1 MPKPENT
8 CPDCGEMNR
17 KEFKILM
24 LIYLGLLAMTIW
36 GLSFISIAN
45 AEKFQRQI
53 EVARILSS
61 HGL

>member
-1 MPKPENT
+1 MSK
-8 CPDCGEMNR
+8 

-45 AEKFQRQI
+45 AEKYQRQI

-61 HGL
+61 RGL